1 MRRFTPSSQRNPC
14 PVCDRT
20 KDADCRITSEGVV
33 YCHSQLNGVKPGEQ
47 HPERD
52 FVYCG
57 PTKNGHLCGIWKPL
71 HLCVTPNKKRE
82 PAQTAYYDYFWW
94 DGSATPVQ
102 RYRKQTAMGKDI
114 RWCAPGLGGRPQAD
128 VAPYRW
134 HKVHPELT
142 PGETLFVLKGELKTE
157 QLAGRGLHAISV
169 LGYSERLA
177 IELRTLAVDGIAIVL
192 CPDNDL
198 ADLNGWYAELIAA
211 IPSAQT
217 LLSPMKGMDWRY
229 PPATGG
235 LGVEDWIKSSSP
247 SQEAIFSAIT
257 PEPWQIG
264 ESLEPDPA
272 AALVTLH
279 AEDLLPADQSLLS
292 YWGDGWFVDDKG
304 KTKATSLNAGTAL
317 TLLRA
322 ALPEAAIRLNVLSG
336 LAEVNGSPFS
346 EADLATFYAE
356 VQAQGW
362 NINKEAVTDAVVRLA
377 LQNRYDPIQEYLNYV
392 AAAPDIEPVDI
403 DKVSTTYLGT
413 TEADFDLYMK
423 VALLGAVKRRFEPG
437 CQFDTVVTLNGDG
450 RIGKSRVWINLA
462 SPDWHTSSDAESEKD
477 FLLIL
482 HQAWIYEQ
490 AELDYI
496 AGKKAVGQLK
506 NLITSSKD
514 TVRAPYGKGMENRCR
529 QGIMVG
535 TVNGPFLQG
544 DEALRARFLVIDCP
558 QSFQRG
564 ERIDFGRVATD
575 RDCIWKAAV
584 LAYRNGDHA
593 FLNPQQL
600 AAASARNLIG
610 SEQEHIWLG
619 TITRWLQQPINA
631 NGPHT
636 TDEILIGAG
645 VRTPERLSR
654 TDQQDLSRCMQQ
666 IGGWDKDPEP
676 TRHNGRKFRYWR
688 KSESLD
694 W

>member
-47 HPERD
+47 HPERE

-71 HLCVTPNKKRE
+71 HLCVKPDKQRE
-82 PAQTAYYDYFWW
+82 LAQTAYYDYFFW
-94 DGSATPVQ
+94 DGTPTPVQ
-102 RYRKQTAMGKDI
+102 RYRKQTAKGKDI

-134 HKVHPELT
+134 HKVRPELT
-142 PGETLFVLKGELKTE
+142 AGETLFVLKGELKTE
-157 QLAGRGLHAISV
+157 QLAGKGLHAISV

-177 IELRTLAVDGIAIVL
+177 IELRNLAVDGIAIVL

-198 ADLNGWYAELIAA
+198 ADLNSWYAELIAA

-217 LLSPMKGMDWRY
+217 LLPPMKGMDWRY
-229 PPATGG
+229 PPATRG
-235 LGVEDWIKSSSP
+235 LGIEDWIKASSP
-247 SQEAIFSAIT
+247 SQEVIFSTIT
-257 PEPWQIG
+257 PEPWQLG

-272 AALVTLH
+272 ATLVTLD

-304 KTKATSLNAGTAL
+304 KTKATSLNAGSAL

-362 NINKEAVTDAVVRLA
+362 NVNKEAVTDVVVRLA
-377 LQNRYDPIQEYLNYV
+377 QQNRYDPIQEYLNYV

-575 RDCIWKAAV
+575 RDRIWKAAV
-584 LAYRNGDHA
+584 LAYRKGDHA
-593 FLNPQQL
+593 FLNPEQL
-600 AAASARNLIG
+600 TAASERNLVS
-610 SEQEHIWLG
+610 SEQEHSWLEPVSD
-619 TITRWLQQPINA
+619 WLAQPINSI
-631 NGPHT
+631 GPHT
-636 TDEILIGAG
+636 TNEILIGSG
-645 VRTPERLSR
+645 LRTPERLSR
-654 TDQQDLSRCMQQ
+654 ADQQDLSRVMQQ
-666 IGGWDKDPEP
+666 IGGWDKDKEP

-688 KSESLD
+688 KSEEPD
-694 W
+694 R